1 MSNSFLFSFYCA
13 TCITTSKPLISPPAI
28 KRMQEHIIYGK
39 KQSQNK
45 KSKTVWANKGKMMQ
59 ILQKT
64 SRLNTEALE
73 VKTEWKH
80 EPNPSI
86 WRKVVA
92 IKGEHF
98 KNTKQ
103 WYFFLWL
110 MWIVWAAN
118 CLKKCIH
125 CLMLSTYYFIMIIY
139 LVFIVNSLSSH
150 LSIFVSLLFSLV
162 FNRLWSTLVNS
173 VVFKCAIQMK
183 FELNCWSLIYADFQI
198 LL

>member
-92 IKGEHF
+92 TKGEHF

-103 WYFFLWL
+103 WFFFFYDWCELSELLIVSKNASTALCYLPIILLWSFIL
-110 MWIVWAAN
+110 F
-118 CLKKCIH
+118 LLLIH
-125 CLMLSTYYFIMIIY
+125 CLLIY
-139 LVFIVNSLSSH
+139 LYLFLYCC
-150 LSIFVSLLFSLV
+150 LLFLTDCEAH
-162 FNRLWSTLVNS
+162 WSTLL
-173 VVFKCAIQMK
+173 F
-183 FELNCWSLIYADFQI
+183 LNVLYKWSLNWIVDR
-198 LL
+198 